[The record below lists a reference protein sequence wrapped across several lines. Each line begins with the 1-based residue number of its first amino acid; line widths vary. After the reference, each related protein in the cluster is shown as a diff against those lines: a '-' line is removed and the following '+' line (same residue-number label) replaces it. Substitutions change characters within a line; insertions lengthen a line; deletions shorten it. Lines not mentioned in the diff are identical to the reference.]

1 MAPIAVTSA
10 AVTRLHPGQ
19 DAQPL
24 RAGASAPS
32 EWSGRRGTTSG
43 KKREVITTLACLPSA
58 SPEGRERRTA

>member
-19 DAQPL
+19 DTQPL

-43 KKREVITTLACLPSA
+43 GKREVA
-58 SPEGRERRTA
+58 R

>member
-10 AVTRLHPGQ
+10 AVTCVPPGQ

-32 EWSGRRGTTSG
+32 EWSGRRGTTPG
-43 KKREVITTLACLPSA
+43 DKCEVA
-58 SPEGRERRTA
+58 R